1 MNSMVSAS
9 PFTTFSS
16 SSSPTFSKPHFPFS
30 SFSPF
35 YKPICIALPFKMG
48 CQNMGIVRCNSSIKP
63 NGPSSGDDDSSSRS
77 VLDAFFLGKAVAEAV
92 NERIES
98 TVGEI
103 LSAVGRLQAEQQKQV
118 QGFQEDVFERAKKAK
133 ENAAR
138 EAKEAQE
145 LISKSAVDTKLADS
159 PSPRP
164 SNSSSDSVTSVQST
178 DASETYSEPANKED
192 PASSSANDV

>member
-145 LISKSAVDTKLADS
+145 LISKSA
-159 PSPRP
+159 PRP